1 MNPNPSKQPRKRQQ
15 WLRGHGAFTI
25 KVVVIIATSVIAADA
40 ESPWLNLVL
49 PTVVSIGLEAA
60 NDHSGK
66 RLEEE
71 LERLKGE

>member
-1 MNPNPSKQPRKRQQ
+1 M
-15 WLRGHGAFTI
+15 
-25 KVVVIIATSVIAADA
+25 VIIAANVIATDA
-40 ESPWLNLVL
+40 ESPLLNLVL